1 MNILNDILLIA
12 GALFVIAMVL
22 ICLGLFMN
30 PKKKQTDELDEIL
43 YYKNM
48 ESSRHLNTPELEE
61 NDVED
66 VEDAEEDNN
75 SDIESEDAVDEEDN
89 INDNEESKS
98 EKGSEPKASKP
109 IEKSDNKS
117 SNTDK
122 NKADNSKGEIKV
134 NVTIIENN
142 KTKTLTIEDEILVG
156 RNPQCDV
163 VVNKPMVS
171 SVHCIL
177 IRDGKKIMA
186 EDNNSTNG
194 TLLNGKPLKHQVE
207 IKNNDV
213 LTLGDRPIRI
223 NF

>member
-30 PKKKQTDELDEIL
+30 PKKKQSDELDEIL

-48 ESSRHLNTPELEE
+48 ETGRRLNTPELEE
-61 NDVED
+61 DDNED
-66 VEDAEEDNN
+66 SDEDSDN
-75 SDIESEDAVDEEDN
+75 IESEDAVDEEDN

-98 EKGSEPKASKP
+98 EEVSEPKTSEP
-109 IEKSDNKS
+109 IEKNDNKS
-117 SNTDK
+117 SNADK
-122 NKADNSKGEIKV
+122 NKADNNNGGIKV
-134 NVTIIENN
+134 SVTIIENN

-177 IRDGKKIMA
+177 IHDGKKIMA

>member
-1 MNILNDILLIA
+1 ML
-12 GALFVIAMVL
+12 
-22 ICLGLFMN
+22 
-30 PKKKQTDELDEIL
+30 KT
-43 YYKNM
+43 
-48 ESSRHLNTPELEE
+48 
-61 NDVED
+61 
-66 VEDAEEDNN
+66 
-75 SDIESEDAVDEEDN
+75 
-89 INDNEESKS
+89 
-98 EKGSEPKASKP
+98 P

-122 NKADNSKGEIKV
+122 NKGEIKV
-134 NVTIIENN
+134 SVTIIENN

-163 VVNKPMVS
+163 VFNKPMVS

>member
-75 SDIESEDAVDEEDN
+75 SDTESEDAVDEEDN

-98 EKGSEPKASKP
+98 EKGSEPKTSEP

-122 NKADNSKGEIKV
+122 NKGEIKV
-134 NVTIIENN
+134 SVTIIENN

-171 SVHCIL
+171 PGHCIL

>member
-1 MNILNDILLIA
+1 MNILNDILLVA
-12 GALFVIAMVL
+12 GALFVIAMLL

-30 PKKKQTDELDEIL
+30 PKKKQNDELDEIL
-43 YYKNM
+43 YYKNL
-48 ESSRHLNTPELEE
+48 ETGRRLNTTKFEE
-61 NDVED
+61 NVA
-66 VEDAEEDNN
+66 EDADED
-75 SDIESEDAVDEEDN
+75 SGDIESEDAAVDEEDN
-89 INDNEESKS
+89 INDNKESKNEEIS
-98 EKGSEPKASKP
+98 EPEGSESV
-109 IEKSDNKS
+109 EKSENKS
-117 SNTDK
+117 SNAEK
-122 NKADNSKGEIKV
+122 NKADNNKDEIKV
-134 NVTIIENN
+134 SVTIIESN
-142 KTKTLTIEDEILVG
+142 KTKTLSIEDEILVG

>member
-1 MNILNDILLIA
+1 MNILNDILLVA

-30 PKKKQTDELDEIL
+30 PKKKQSDELDEIL

-48 ESSRHLNTPELEE
+48 ETGRRLNTPELEE
-61 NDVED
+61 NAA
-66 VEDAEEDNN
+66 EDADKENG
-75 SDIESEDAVDEEDN
+75 SDIESEDSAVDEEDN
-89 INDNEESKS
+89 INDNKESKS
-98 EKGSEPKASKP
+98 EEVSESKTSEP

-117 SNTDK
+117 SNADK
-122 NKADNSKGEIKV
+122 NKADNNNGEIKV
-134 NVTIIENN
+134 SVTIIENN
-142 KTKTLTIEDEILVG
+142 KTKTLAIDDEILIG

-177 IRDGKKIMA
+177 IHDGKKIMA

>member
-75 SDIESEDAVDEEDN
+75 SDTESEDAVDEEDN

-98 EKGSEPKASKP
+98 EKGSEPKTSEP

-122 NKADNSKGEIKV
+122 NKGEIKV
-134 NVTIIENN
+134 SVTIIENN

-177 IRDGKKIMA
+177 IRD
-186 EDNNSTNG
+186 
-194 TLLNGKPLKHQVE
+194 
-207 IKNNDV
+207 
-213 LTLGDRPIRI
+213 
-223 NF
+223 

>member
-1 MNILNDILLIA
+1 MNILNDILLVA

-30 PKKKQTDELDEIL
+30 PKKKQNDELDEIL
-43 YYKNM
+43 YYKNI
-48 ESSRHLNTPELEE
+48 ETDRRLNTTELEE
-61 NDVED
+61 NDDED
-66 VEDAEEDNN
+66 SDNM
-75 SDIESEDAVDEEDN
+75 ESEDAVDEEDN
-89 INDNEESKS
+89 INDNEDSKS
-98 EKGSEPKASKP
+98 EEVSEPKTSEP
-109 IEKSDNKS
+109 IEKNDNKS
-117 SNTDK
+117 SNADK
-122 NKADNSKGEIKV
+122 NKADNNNGGIKV
-134 NVTIIENN
+134 SVTIIESN
-142 KTKTLTIEDEILVG
+142 KTKTLTIDDEILIG

-177 IRDGKKIMA
+177 IHDGKKIMA

>member
-1 MNILNDILLIA
+1 MNILNDILLVA

-30 PKKKQTDELDEIL
+30 PKKKQSDELDEIL
-43 YYKNM
+43 YYKNI
-48 ESSRHLNTPELEE
+48 ETDRRLNTTELEE
-61 NDVED
+61 NDDED
-66 VEDAEEDNN
+66 SDNM
-75 SDIESEDAVDEEDN
+75 ESEDAVDEEDN
-89 INDNEESKS
+89 INDNEDSKS
-98 EKGSEPKASKP
+98 EEVSEPKTSEP
-109 IEKSDNKS
+109 IEKNDNKS
-117 SNTDK
+117 SNADK
-122 NKADNSKGEIKV
+122 NKADNNKDEIKV
-134 NVTIIENN
+134 SVTIIESN

>member
-1 MNILNDILLIA
+1 MNILNDILLVA

-30 PKKKQTDELDEIL
+30 PKKKQNDELDEIL
-43 YYKNM
+43 YYKNI
-48 ESSRHLNTPELEE
+48 ETDRRLNTTELEE
-61 NDVED
+61 NDDED
-66 VEDAEEDNN
+66 SDNM
-75 SDIESEDAVDEEDN
+75 ESEDAVDEEDN
-89 INDNEESKS
+89 INDNEDSKS
-98 EKGSEPKASKP
+98 EEVSEPKTSEP
-109 IEKSDNKS
+109 IEKNDNKS
-117 SNTDK
+117 SNADK
-122 NKADNSKGEIKV
+122 NKADNNKDEIKV
-134 NVTIIENN
+134 SVTIIESN

>member
-30 PKKKQTDELDEIL
+30 PKKKQSDELDEIL

-48 ESSRHLNTPELEE
+48 ETERRLNTPELEE
-61 NDVED
+61 NDD
-66 VEDAEEDNN
+66 EDADED
-75 SDIESEDAVDEEDN
+75 SDNIESEDAVDEEDN

-98 EKGSEPKASKP
+98 EEVSEPKTSEP
-109 IEKSDNKS
+109 IEKNDNKS
-117 SNTDK
+117 SNADK
-122 NKADNSKGEIKV
+122 NKADNNNGGIKV
-134 NVTIIENN
+134 SVTIIENN

-177 IRDGKKIMA
+177 IHDGKKIMA

>member
-1 MNILNDILLIA
+1 M
-12 GALFVIAMVL
+12 
-22 ICLGLFMN
+22 
-30 PKKKQTDELDEIL
+30 
-43 YYKNM
+43 
-48 ESSRHLNTPELEE
+48 
-61 NDVED
+61 
-66 VEDAEEDNN
+66 
-75 SDIESEDAVDEEDN
+75 
-89 INDNEESKS
+89 
-98 EKGSEPKASKP
+98 
-109 IEKSDNKS
+109 
-117 SNTDK
+117 
-122 NKADNSKGEIKV
+122 
-134 NVTIIENN
+134 IENN